1 MYFNI
6 IKNQNLIISIKV
18 LLLFF
23 FLMGVEFSTTSL
35 SPLVQNTFF

>member
-18 LLLFF
+18 LLFF

-35 SPLVQNTFF
+35 SSLVQNTFF